1 MHEILRINL
10 SSVETENKLLVQ
22 LTKFYE
28 KHDRLNDFM
37 RWSIIQEV
45 ENTGTGSH
53 FWIVDLDLTLFF
65 VDVPDDLFR
74 KGSIATGVMFNFL
87 FSDLGKTYL
96 KSTVLPMIQQV
107 EDLTED
113 MVSILY
119 HLRRHNKR
127 SSTDFLLVLPHCNQQ
142 TFLN

>member
-1 MHEILRINL
+1 MELHQYIETKLLSSFDYVHEILRINL

-53 FWIVDLDLTLFF
+53 F
-65 VDVPDDLFR
+65 
-74 KGSIATGVMFNFL
+74 
-87 FSDLGKTYL
+87 
-96 KSTVLPMIQQV
+96 
-107 EDLTED
+107 
-113 MVSILY
+113 
-119 HLRRHNKR
+119 
-127 SSTDFLLVLPHCNQQ
+127 
-142 TFLN
+142 